1 MTTVIRPAQ
10 ETDLSALIELTLMA
24 FEPIFKSFKRI
35 LGEEIFPV
43 LHPDWRETHRKIVVD
58 AFEDED
64 IGLWVAEMDGIAAG
78 LATLKLDQKRK
89 IGELHFLAVHPV
101 YQNQGVG
108 TVLNRFIL
116 EKMREAGMEVAMVST
131 GGDPSH
137 APARRVY
144 EKAGFISLPIVNYY
158 QEL

>member
-1 MTTVIRPAQ
+1 MTIVIRPAQ
-10 ETDLSALIELTLMA
+10 ETDLAAMIELTMMT

-64 IGLWVAEMDGIAAG
+64 IALFVAEMDRIAAG
-78 LATLKLDQKRK
+78 LVPLMLDQKQR
-89 IGELHFLAVHPV
+89 IGELHFLAIHPA

-108 TVLNRFIL
+108 SESNQFIL
-116 EKMREAGMEVAMVST
+116 EKM
-131 GGDPSH
+131 
-137 APARRVY
+137 
-144 EKAGFISLPIVNYY
+144 
-158 QEL
+158 